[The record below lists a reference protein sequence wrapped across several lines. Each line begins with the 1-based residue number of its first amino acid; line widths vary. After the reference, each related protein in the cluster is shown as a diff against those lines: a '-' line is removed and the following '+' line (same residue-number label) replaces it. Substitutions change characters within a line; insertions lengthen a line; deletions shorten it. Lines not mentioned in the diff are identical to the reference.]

1 MIKKLKLETILLLV
15 SFMTISFSGFA
26 QDLPPVDDGGATTP
40 DDGSGDGF
48 PPAAPI
54 DDYIVPMALLG
65 IASGYWLIRKRKTED
80 MTE

>member
-26 QDLPPVDDGGATTP
+26 QDPPVDDGGAGTDFT
-40 DDGSGDGF
+40 
-48 PPAAPI
+48 PAAPI